1 MTIKNKVLLGA
12 FIASLTGTFAIAV
25 GQGVWGVSRLSR
37 ETQATDSPYTI
48 VLNSSN
54 VPSQLTS
61 SYQSNIST
69 TIKTPLNNYINVNIV
84 NGKTASNK
92 FVELASRGMIYNFDY
107 RGSGFNEIKGIQSVT
122 AIFSGSLKIK
132 TGQFGQPGGVEL
144 NDGYALTSGTPR
156 SVDYSKYFQFI
167 AGDAGA
173 VIESIS
179 ITYSCEDGYAV
190 SKLNGSYTGIGS
202 DNYTYQLTFNNGNV
216 NYKTLNK
223 LNETNLNG
231 TVALSSATAGTC
243 TFGSQTYSFNLS
255 EDGYQLTN
263 TGVSGADMQ
272 AINFNRVYEVE
283 NFESY
288 SSTGTGWDSSHAG
301 AQYTASGMRAHYLAD
316 FYNSTSSYIQSPL
329 GSDWRLMGTT
339 NYNVFSSNK
348 GRNESKAGAFKGNPN
363 KLRYVSMNSVYG
375 VAQAI
380 GKGTTMSFFAKGAY
394 TSDTLETQST
404 ANAKLKLYAFYSYNG
419 VNSRTEYEFTIP
431 AGSKWTEYTMG
442 LDSSKI
448 YYGFGFYCENS
459 ATTYTLVDDIKIYT
473 HSPNVVPP
481 INYPTG
487 TFVIEKSVR
496 PLITTFNVAIAISIG
511 TEENHLVAM
520 SVGNHDAEPSNFTYD
535 KSQNK
540 FSMST
545 SAQVEINNSN
555 YSVGTVTGTYDMQN
569 RRLTDVTCSGSI
581 KGIMQGGTS
590 MTLTTPSNV
599 WDCDEDTGTLQNIF
613 RRRWSPYSTGG
624 GWQADN
630 DHTDR
635 ITSDKNTFV
644 SGEGA
649 VKLRGYADGAAALN
663 LKADLNPAASCKN
676 ISWWVYNPG
685 TTDVTM
691 TCWVYSGT
699 NFDSNYQFVTRTVSP
714 GWHYYCDG
722 CSVKSGSNYNPR
734 TVYNFQFMVSQTS
747 TYFIFDNIIL
757 F

>member
-1 MTIKNKVLLGA
+1 MAIKNKVLLGT
-12 FIASLTGTFAIAV
+12 FIVSLTGTFAIAV
-25 GQGVWGVSRLSR
+25 GQGVWGVSKLSR
-37 ETQATDSPYTI
+37 VTQATDSPYTI

-84 NGKTASNK
+84 NGKTAYNK

-122 AIFSGSLKIK
+122 AIFSGSLKIR

-144 NDGYALTSGTPR
+144 NDGYELTSGTPR

-223 LNETNLNG
+223 LSETNLNG
-231 TVALSSATAGTC
+231 TVALLSATAGTC

-263 TGVSGADMQ
+263 TGVNGADMQ
-272 AINFNRVYEVE
+272 AISFNRVYEVE

-288 SSTGTGWDSSHAG
+288 SSTGTGWDNSHAG

-316 FYNSTSSYIQSPL
+316 FYNSSSSYIQSPL

-339 NYNVFSSNK
+339 NYNVFTSNK
-348 GRNESKAGAFKGNPN
+348 GRNDSKAGAFKGNTN

-375 VAQAI
+375 VSQAI
-380 GKGTTMSFFAKGAY
+380 GKGTTMSFYAKGAY

-431 AGSKWTEYTMG
+431 AGSNWTEYTMG

-473 HSPNVVPP
+473 HSPNVLPP
-481 INYPTG
+481 TNWPSGSFY
-487 TFVIEKSVR
+487 VA
-496 PLITTFNVAIAISIG
+496 TTAKYVASTSSCTIIISIG
-511 TEENHLVAM
+511 TEENNLVGM
-520 SVGNHDAEPSNFTYD
+520 SVCNIDADAYDFTYD
-535 KSQNK
+535 KTNNHFTFNTRKSITVANTNLSAGTIEGTFDLEQKKLINVKSNGNLGNRLSQN
-540 FSMST
+540 
-545 SAQVEINNSN
+545 N
-555 YSVGTVTGTYDMQN
+555 
-569 RRLTDVTCSGSI
+569 L
-581 KGIMQGGTS
+581 
-590 MTLTTPSNV
+590 TLTPPEHV
-599 WDCDEDTGTLQNIF
+599 WDCDEDSGNLQSIFLRRYSTSPNGGDWQKDLQNV
-613 RRRWSPYSTGG
+613 
-624 GWQADN
+624 
-630 DHTDR
+630 DR
-635 ITSDKNTFV
+635 IASENNNFV
-644 SGEGA
+644 SGNGALKVRPYSSGA
-649 VKLRGYADGAAALN
+649 VALN
-663 LKADLNPAASCKN
+663 LMSDLPTAASIKN
-676 ISWWVYNPG
+676 ISYWIYNPQS
-685 TTDVTM
+685 TSVTF
-691 TCWVYSGT
+691 TGWIYRAT
-699 NFDSNYQFVTRTVSP
+699 NFGSNYQYIEPRSIEP
-714 GWHYYCDG
+714 GWHYYSDG
-722 CSVKSGSNYNPR
+722 CCLPNTDYAPVS
-734 TVYNFQFMVSQTS
+734 VYNFQLMLSQPTG
-747 TYFIFDNIIL
+747 YFIFDNITI